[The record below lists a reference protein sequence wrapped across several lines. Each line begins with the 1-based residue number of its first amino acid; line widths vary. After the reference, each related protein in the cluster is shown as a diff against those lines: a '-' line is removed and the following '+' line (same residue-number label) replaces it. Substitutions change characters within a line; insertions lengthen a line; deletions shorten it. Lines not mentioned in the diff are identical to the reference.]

1 MKIALQGSYPKIPA
15 GPGPSVRTQIQRFDR
30 GLSGP
35 RDLERTYREVTAR
48 VLNLAAE
55 VGVDLT
61 TDGQIRWNDAFDPIV
76 RDVDNLYAEGLL
88 RLYDNNFYFRHPVIR
103 GRLAFQGG
111 SLRYWTTLA
120 AEVSRVPLKVALPGP
135 FTFLALAEDQSYHH
149 PERLLRDLIEVLQ
162 MERDSLTEAGVVE
175 IQWDEPQLAQR
186 REVDAQSVIDVYR
199 SLLSEASL
207 PQSLALYWGPRVH
220 SWLEPLASL
229 PWSAVYLDA
238 VADPEV
244 YAVLAAVSMPWT
256 VGVGAI
262 DARNVRLE
270 DPEGLARQLE
280 PVLHRQSAER
290 VVVHPTSGL
299 ELLPP
304 DRAEAK
310 VRQLAAVRAAVDG
323 TNPSRQ
329 SEGR

>member
-15 GPGPSVRTQIQRFDR
+15 GSGPSVRTQIQRFDR
-30 GLSGP
+30 GLGGP
-35 RDLERTYREVTAR
+35 RDLERTYREVTGR
-48 VLNLAAE
+48 LLNLAAE
-55 VGVDLT
+55 VGLDLT

-76 RDVDNLYAEGLL
+76 RDVDNLYSEGLL

-111 SLRYWTTLA
+111 TLRYWTKA
-120 AEVSRVPLKVALPGP
+120 AADESRVPLKVALPGP
-135 FTFLALAEDQSYHH
+135 FTFMALSEDQSYHDA
-149 PERLLRDLIEVLQ
+149 ERLWRDLVEVLQ
-162 MERDSLTEAGVVE
+162 MERESLAGSKVVE
-175 IQWDEPQLAQR
+175 VQWDEPQLAQK
-186 REVDAQSVIDVYR
+186 REVDIPSVVEVYR
-199 SLLSEASL
+199 SLLAEASL
-207 PQSLALYWGPRVH
+207 PQSIALYWGPRVH
-220 SWLEPLASL
+220 SWLEPLANL

-244 YAVLAAVSMPWT
+244 YAVLAAERMPWT
-256 VGVGAI
+256 VGLGVI

-270 DPEGLARQLE
+270 DPESLARQLE
-280 PVLHRQSAER
+280 PVLRRQSAER
-290 VVVHPTSGL
+290 VVAHPTSGL

-310 VRQLAAVRAAVDG
+310 VRQLAVVREVLEG
-323 TNPSRQ
+323 SNPSRQ